1 MKNPPIQCIFKQ
13 GAFHPYDART
23 MRDVGKRYAEME
35 VVILDDAKG
44 RSKTSHDH
52 FFATVVEAW
61 HTLPEHLADRFPTSE
76 SLRHYALCK
85 SGFCDVETFTA
96 SSRAEALRLC
106 DFIRAGRRD
115 GVQVVV
121 NGASV
126 TRLTPH
132 SQSMRA
138 MGGRVFQESKAA
150 VLDVIAGLLET
161 TADRLAVAA

>member
-1 MKNPPIQCIFKQ
+1 MKNPPIRCVFKQ
-13 GAFHPYDART
+13 GAFYPYDART

-35 VVILDDAKG
+35 VVMLDDAKG

-52 FFATVVEAW
+52 FFAVVVEAW
-61 HTLPEHLADRFPTSE
+61 QTLPEHLSDRFPTSE

-85 SGFCDVETFTA
+85 TGFCDVETFTA
-96 SSRAEALRLC
+96 SSRAEALRLT

-132 SQSMRA
+132 SQSMKA

-161 TADRLAVAA
+161 TADRLELAA